1 MIQNNITRM
10 LQAKGIQFEA
20 HELPADKLG
29 AVEAAEYLGVSP
41 QIVYKSIVVT
51 RQERGKNL
59 LVVVPGDANVDLKKV
74 ARSIGVKKVSLP
86 TEKQAEKIT
95 GLQAGGISPL
105 ALINRGFDVLIDS
118 SAREQERIFI
128 SGGQRGLNIWLSP
141 DDLASLTSARFAEV
155 T

>member
-10 LQAKGIQFEA
+10 LQAKGIQFAA

-74 ARSIGVKKVSLP
+74 ARCIGVKKVSLP

-128 SGGQRGLNIWLSP
+128 SGGQRGLNIRLSP

>member
-128 SGGQRGLNIWLSP
+128 SGGQRGLNIRLSP